1 MSASG
6 TAPYD
11 LIVIGAG
18 PGGYISAIRAAQLGL
33 RTAIVERG
41 PLGGV
46 CLNVGCIP
54 SKALLKNAEVVRH
67 LSHASR
73 WGITITGFNADY
85 GLGVDRSRQVV
96 SRLVKGVEFLM
107 RKNKIDVI
115 RGTAR
120 IASAGRVTVDTTT
133 YATKDILIATGARPR
148 VLPTMPFDG
157 ERILNSWQAVEN
169 REQPGRLVIVGGG
182 AIGCEIATVM
192 RAYGSEV
199 TILEAMPH
207 LLPREDEK
215 VSQTLERS
223 FSRQGITHHLGVTV
237 DRATNLGNHVEVAYT
252 KDGKTHVIEADRCLV
267 AVSVQPNT
275 ENLGLDEAGV
285 VLERGYVKVDER
297 MATNVPG
304 IWAIGDVTT
313 TPYALAH
320 VASAEGVLAAEAIAG
335 RETRPI
341 RYQDVPRPTFCFPQ
355 VASVGLTEKQ
365 ARDAGHDVKIGEV
378 PYAASG
384 KSLANDETDGFV
396 KLVIDAKFGE
406 ILGAHIVGAEATELL
421 AQVAPFRTLEGTTHE
436 LGDLIVAHPTLSEL
450 VKEAAL
456 AAEGHALGV

>member
-1 MSASG
+1 
-6 TAPYD
+6 
-11 LIVIGAG
+11 
-18 PGGYISAIRAAQLGL
+18 
-33 RTAIVERG
+33 
-41 PLGGV
+41 
-46 CLNVGCIP
+46 
-54 SKALLKNAEVVRH
+54 
-67 LSHASR
+67 
-73 WGITITGFNADY
+73 
-85 GLGVDRSRQVV
+85 
-96 SRLVKGVEFLM
+96 
-107 RKNKIDVI
+107 
-115 RGTAR
+115 
-120 IASAGRVTVDTTT
+120 
-133 YATKDILIATGARPR
+133 
-148 VLPTMPFDG
+148 
-157 ERILNSWQAVEN
+157 
-169 REQPGRLVIVGGG
+169 
-182 AIGCEIATVM
+182 M

-223 FSRQGITHHLGVTV
+223 FSRQGITHHLGVAV
-237 DRATNLGNHVEVAYT
+237 DRATNLGDHVEVAYT
-252 KDGKTHVIEADRCLV
+252 KDGKSHVIEADRCLV

-275 ENLGLDEAGV
+275 ENLGLEEAGV

-297 MATNVPG
+297 MATNVSG

-335 RETRPI
+335 HDTHPI

-406 ILGAHIVGAEATELL
+406 ILGAQRGLIEPFHLRFSQQVHRRAGHQPGERRIIVNRWCNAPVMHARLPSMPAAEGVHGVFNPPRQALMHIGIKAAHRAKQSYVVGDHIECFATLDPPEAHHDGMQRIQPAADRLL
-421 AQVAPFRTLEGTTHE
+421 QA
-436 LGDLIVAHPTLSEL
+436 AHHPRRNPDCIRAL
-450 VKEAAL
+450 VRAGAMAAL
-456 AAEGHALGV
+456 AEHFDFQFTCGGGEAAAAHPYPARSDAGEDMHPEQGLHPLHRPIGPHPAGSLRGLLGRLEQQSHPRVQPIGLAGEQGGHP

>member
-169 REQPGRLVIVGGG
+169 REQPGRLVIVGGDQNVLG
-182 AIGCEIATVM
+182 GIGGRVDGDA
-192 RAYGSEV
+192 
-199 TILEAMPH
+199 P
-207 LLPREDEK
+207 
-215 VSQTLERS
+215 LERS